1 MTTWHVDDVALARWV
16 EGIDGSI
23 SGASVEQ
30 HLLTCATC
38 RAKVPAPAVL
48 DPVWAR
54 VRDAVEVPPLS
65 LLERVA
71 LRLGLPAP
79 DARIIAV
86 SPALRAA
93 WLTGLTAMLAFVLF
107 AGASGHGRAQ
117 WLFLAVAPLV
127 PALAVALGYDPEL
140 DEAIEQ
146 EAATPYS
153 RLRLVLLRS
162 AALLLIALPLLLLVS
177 LLVPGHIAFLW
188 LVPAA
193 GCTALVLAASTWVT
207 PLTAVGSVAAA
218 WVTLLG
224 SVAWHGSATG
234 VLDDSHL
241 LSYAVTIALSLA
253 LLVARS
259 GRLSQL
265 TWGER

>member
-1 MTTWHVDDVALARWV
+1 MTTWHVDDAALARWV
-16 EGIDGSI
+16 EGSDGSI

-30 HLLTCATC
+30 HLLGCATC
-38 RAKVPAPAVL
+38 RAKVPAAPEL
-48 DPVWAR
+48 DPVWTR
-54 VRDAVEVPPLS
+54 IRDAVEVPPAS
-65 LLERVA
+65 WLERSA
-71 LRLGLPAP
+71 LRLGLPAA

-86 SPALRAA
+86 SPALRGA
-93 WLTGLTAMLAFVLF
+93 WLTGLAALLGFVAA
-107 AGASGHGRAQ
+107 AGTSGHGRAQ
-117 WLFLAVAPLV
+117 WLFLLVAPLV

-162 AALLLIALPLLLLVS
+162 VALLLIALPLLSVVS
-177 LLVPGHIAFLW
+177 LLVPGQIAFLW

-207 PLTAVGSVAAA
+207 PLTAVGSVATL
-218 WVTLLG
+218 WVG
-224 SVAWHGSATG
+224 FVASVAWHQSATA
-234 VLDDSHL
+234 VLEENYL

-253 LLVARS
+253 LLAARS

-265 TWGER
+265 SWGQR